1 MTSQIISIFFL
12 IADPAAP
19 ANFAEFMRW
28 EAAAFGFGRGKKLTT
43 FLNQNMEMTLS
54 LREES
59 DSAKFCDPVCF
70 TLKFFS
76 LVHGHSVSMDT
87 WNKPC

>member
-28 EAAAFGFGRGKKLTT
+28 EAAAFGFGRGKKIDHL
-43 FLNQNMEMTLS
+43 FKPKHGNDAL
-54 LREES
+54 
-59 DSAKFCDPVCF
+59 
-70 TLKFFS
+70 LKR
-76 LVHGHSVSMDT
+76 GI
-87 WNKPC
+87 